1 MRSYDQVE
9 CDCSLRIM
17 NTSIESSLKRTILFI
32 VTIAIG
38 LVSVAANAASPSPT
52 KNDAGLKQQI
62 AELQGKVKQLEA
74 ALGTQSHA
82 SPSAGNPAM
91 SAGGGVKMGGMSAGG
106 GMNMQGS
113 APSASMPM
121 EMGDMQNMSSSN
133 QNEMMGMMNM
143 MGMMSEMKMSG
154 MR

>member
-38 LVSVAANAASPSPT
+38 LVSVAANATSLSST

-62 AELQGKVKQLEA
+62 VELQGKVKQLEA
-74 ALGTQSHA
+74 ALRTQSHA
-82 SPSAGNPAM
+82 SPSVGNPR
-91 SAGGGVKMGGMSAGG
+91 MSAGG
-106 GMNMQGS
+106 GMQ
-113 APSASMPM
+113 
-121 EMGDMQNMSSSN
+121 MGDMQNMSSSN

-143 MGMMSEMKMSG
+143 M
-154 MR
+154 